1 MYLPEN
7 DAEGGN
13 ITLEELC
20 RTVLAEWC
28 QKLADL
34 QISGT
39 GYSRLDG
46 AILCPACGKIHGRCA
61 EAMYPFLRMAEEEEI
76 SGLDGWKKRQEDWI
90 ERAEKLFSWAEATV
104 SQEDGSLLN
113 DIDSGWTGITVFYVI
128 QLSNC
133 LRFHS
138 SLLKEKTKKIWI
150 ERLKKAAEFLYHF
163 DGLLDNNINY
173 PIANALALH
182 QCGMVLHEQK
192 YIEKA
197 AEFAAVSESVFTENG
212 LLFGEGVPRLRK
224 SPGGCQP
231 VDIGY
236 NLEETLPSM
245 ALYGWE
251 SKNKKILDLA
261 IKSLMAHLD
270 FFLFDGGIN
279 NSFGTRNYKW
289 SYWGSRTSD
298 GCGLGYLLAARILR
312 DKQPEESRRA
322 AGAALKN
329 LQMLK
334 LCTQEGLLCGGPH
347 YISAKQSPCV
357 HHTFTH
363 AKVLAEI
370 LDRELDAEDIE
381 QYQNLSDLD
390 RKEPE
395 KQDSI
400 PELKYFQELSSW
412 LLSSQQI
419 KACVTAYD
427 WEYMPGGHVSGGTL
441 SLLQHKDMGMLICA
455 GMGEYS
461 LKEPNN
467 MQVPYKV
474 VQECLALRIE
484 TLIGGRIYSSIYE
497 EQAKVTCL
505 QKQDAVY
512 LKAEGVLKG
521 IDHNPSNS
529 EELPYYFEYQFGKN
543 KLQINAFFSKGKLIL
558 PFISKSEETIVVCQN
573 AHQMNCVKNGHEVI
587 LKLYGEVELPYG
599 TNRIFNLIPG
609 LQAVRMDIRPEE
621 GANIARIQ
629 ILW

>member
-1 MYLPEN
+1 MPAN
-7 DAEGGN
+7 DAEGGD

-20 RTVLAEWC
+20 RKGLAEWC

-76 SGLDGWKKRQEDWI
+76 NGLDGWKKRQEDWI
-90 ERAEKLFSWAEATV
+90 ERAEKLFFWAESTV

-128 QLSNC
+128 QLSDC
-133 LRFHS
+133 LCFHS

-150 ERLKKAAEFLYHF
+150 ERLKKAAEFLYYF
-163 DGLLDNNINY
+163 DGLWDNNINY
-173 PIANALALH
+173 PIANALALY

-197 AEFAAVSESVFTENG
+197 AEFAAVSESIFTENG

-224 SPGGCQP
+224 SPRGCQP

-245 ALYGWE
+245 VLYGWE

-298 GCGLGYLLAARILR
+298 GCGLGYLLAARVLR
-312 DKQPEESRRA
+312 EKYPEESRRA
-322 AGAALKN
+322 AEAAEQN
-329 LQMLK
+329 LHMLEV
-334 LCTQEGLLCGGPH
+334 CTHEGLLCGGPH
-347 YISAKQSPCV
+347 YTSAKQPPCV

-363 AKVLAEI
+363 AKVLAGI
-370 LDRELDAEDIE
+370 LDRRLEIE
-381 QYQNLSDLD
+381 CGKVQQSCSALN
-390 RKEPE
+390 RTKTEPWEGLE
-395 KQDSI
+395 KV
-400 PELKYFQELSSW
+400 KYYPELSSW
-412 LLSSQQI
+412 LLSSKQI

-441 SLLQHKDMGMLICA
+441 SLLQHKEMGMLLCA

-467 MQVPYKV
+467 MQVPDKV
-474 VQECLALRIE
+474 RQECLALRIE
-484 TLIGGRIYSSIYE
+484 TLIDGRIYSSIYE
-497 EQAKVTCL
+497 EQAEVTCH
-505 QKQDAVY
+505 QEQDAVY
-512 LKAEGVLKG
+512 LKAEGVLKD
-521 IDHNPSNS
+521 IDHNPSDS
-529 EELPYYFEYQFGKN
+529 EELPYYFEYQFGEK
-543 KLQINAFFSKGKLIL
+543 KVQISAFFPKGKLIL

-573 AHQMNCVKNGHEVI
+573 AHHINCVKNGQEVI
-587 LKLYGEVELPYG
+587 LKLYGEAELPYG